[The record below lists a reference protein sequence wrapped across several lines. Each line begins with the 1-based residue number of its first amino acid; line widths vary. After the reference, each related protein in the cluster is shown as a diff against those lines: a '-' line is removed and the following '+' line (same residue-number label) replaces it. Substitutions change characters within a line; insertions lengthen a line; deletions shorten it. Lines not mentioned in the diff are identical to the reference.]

1 MTNALINING
11 NDVQTL
17 DIIITLTLIS
27 LAPSI
32 LMLTTS
38 FARILIVLSIM
49 KNALGLQNTP
59 PNLVLVGIALFL
71 TLIIMTPTL
80 NQINEQAYIPYQND
94 EITQFEAIDRAQ
106 VPMKEFMLRQTRLDA
121 LQMFV
126 GYTGETMPPS
136 QSEYVNL
143 PMTVIIPAYM
153 VSELSRAFL
162 MGFLVYLPF
171 LVLDIV
177 VASTLM
183 SMGMMML
190 PPSMISMPFKILLF
204 IVVNGW
210 SLMFSTLIESFN

>member
-1 MTNALINING
+1 
-11 NDVQTL
+11 
-17 DIIITLTLIS
+17 
-27 LAPSI
+27 
-32 LMLTTS
+32 
-38 FARILIVLSIM
+38 M

>member
-1 MTNALINING
+1 MTDALINING

-94 EITQFEAIDRAQ
+94 EITQVEAIDRAQ
-106 VPMKEFMLRQTRLDA
+106 VPLKEFMLRQTRMDA